1 VELPERVEAMA
12 LFHQALEA
20 GVSIAP
26 GAMFSASGMYP
37 HHIRISCGHTH
48 TAEVDAAIRTVGAIA
63 SELASRPA
71 Q

>member
-1 VELPERVEAMA
+1 
-12 LFHQALEA
+12 
-20 GVSIAP
+20 
-26 GAMFSASGMYP
+26 MFSASGMYP